1 MEMIGVATGLGAT
14 MSREQE
20 HEVYKWLKET
30 YGPTSKETWYE
41 DYDYDLTAVVMSEDI
56 YLMYKLKWK

>member
-1 MEMIGVATGLGAT
+1 MIGVATGYGAT

-20 HEVYKWLKET
+20 YEVYKWLKET
-30 YGPTSKETWYE
+30 YGPTTKETWYE
-41 DYDYDLTAVVMSEDI
+41 DIDYDLTAVVMSEDI

>member
-1 MEMIGVATGLGAT
+1 MIGVATGLGAK
-14 MSREQE
+14 MSRKQE
-20 HEVYKWLKET
+20 YEVYKWLKET
-30 YGPTSKETWYE
+30 YGPTTKETWYE

>member
-1 MEMIGVATGLGAT
+1 MIGIATGRGAS

-20 HEVYKWLKET
+20 QEVYKWLKET
-30 YGPTSKETWYE
+30 YGPATKETWYE
-41 DYDYDLTAVVMSEDI
+41 DIDYDLTAVVMSKDI

>member
-14 MSREQE
+14 MSREKE